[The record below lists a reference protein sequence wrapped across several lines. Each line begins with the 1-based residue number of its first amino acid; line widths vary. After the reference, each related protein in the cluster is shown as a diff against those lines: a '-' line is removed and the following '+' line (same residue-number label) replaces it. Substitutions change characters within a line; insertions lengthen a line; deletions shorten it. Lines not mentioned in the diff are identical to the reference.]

1 MNLDEKIRFPIG
13 RFEPHFEFTDEDR
26 KHILDQIPEIAK
38 TLRESVQDLKDE
50 ELRTPYRRGGWT
62 ITQIVHHLA
71 DNDMNA
77 YIRFKRALTEEE
89 PLASSYREDLWAS
102 LQEYKDLP
110 LEDSIQLLEIL
121 HKRFLT
127 LLRGLQSEQ
136 FNRKLRTEVLGT
148 ISLDVAIQ
156 RLVWHG
162 QHHVAQI
169 KSLKSVTEIGVLNQE
184 GIYPHCPMEIR
195 VVEVG
200 GVSKPQ
206 LKHKLQQCSIRM
218 NEYGNKLF
226 DDEKFVISP
235 TKRRLETVELSV
247 RNLGFSDGAT
257 TLQLFQMADTLGLK
271 LCPIDL
277 GPFLRI
283 QHLDQPETCTSS
295 PEKGNQAPSGSLTI
309 ASEPLHEDDHFPKGF
324 YLRNIEDELWLR
336 GYIAD
341 DLHVWN
347 PHDRII
353 FCRT

>member
-1 MNLDEKIRFPIG
+1 MDLDEKIRFPIG
-13 RFEPHFEFTDEDR
+13 HFEPRFEFTDENR

-38 TLRESVQDLKDE
+38 TLREITQDLNNE
-50 ELRTPYRRGGWT
+50 QLRTPYRTGGWT
-62 ITQIVHHLA
+62 IIQIVHHLA

-77 YIRFKRALTEEE
+77 YIRFKRSLTEEE
-89 PLASSYREDLWAS
+89 PLASSYREDLWAA

-110 LEDSIQLLEIL
+110 MEDSIMLLEIL

-127 LLRGLQSEQ
+127 LLRGLQPEQ
-136 FNRKLRTEVLGT
+136 FKRKLRTEVLGT

-162 QHHVAQI
+162 QHHIAQI
-169 KSLKSVTEIGVLNQE
+169 KSLKSVTKIGVFNQE
-184 GIYPHCPMEIR
+184 EIYPHCPMKIR
-195 VVEVG
+195 VIEVG

-206 LKHKLQQCSIRM
+206 LKDKLQQCSIRM

-247 RNLGFSDGAT
+247 RNLGFLDGAT
-257 TLQLFQMADTLGLK
+257 ALQLFQMADTLGLQ

-277 GPFLRI
+277 GPFLRT
-283 QHLDQPETCTSS
+283 QYLDQPETCKLSLD
-295 PEKGNQAPSGSLTI
+295 ERNQAPSGSLTI
-309 ASEPLHEDDHFPKGF
+309 ASKPLTEDDYFPKGF
-324 YLRNIEDELWLR
+324 YLRRIEDELWLR

-347 PHDRII
+347 PHDRFI

>member
-1 MNLDEKIRFPIG
+1 MDDNIRFPIG
-13 RFEPHFEFTDEDR
+13 HFEPRLEFTDENR
-26 KHILDQIPEIAK
+26 KHIIDQIPEIAK
-38 TLRESVQDLKDE
+38 TLREITQELNDE
-50 ELRTPYRRGGWT
+50 QARTPYRTGGWT
-62 ITQIVHHLA
+62 ITQIIHHLA

-102 LQEYKDLP
+102 LQEYQDLAM
-110 LEDSIQLLEIL
+110 EDSIQLLEIL

-127 LLRGLQSEQ
+127 LLRGLQPEQ
-136 FNRKLRTEVLGT
+136 FKRKLRTEVLGA
-148 ISLDVAIQ
+148 ISLDIAIQ
-156 RLVWHG
+156 RFVWHG
-162 QHHVAQI
+162 QHHIAQI
-169 KSLKSVTEIGVLNQE
+169 KSSKSVTAIGKLNHE
-184 GIYPHCPMEIR
+184 EIYPHSPMEIR

-200 GVSKPQ
+200 GLSKPQ

-218 NEYGNKLF
+218 NEYGIKLL
-226 DDEKFVISP
+226 DDDKFIISP
-235 TKRRLETVELSV
+235 TKRQLETVEILV
-247 RNLGFSDGAT
+247 RNLGFTDGAT
-257 TLQLFQMADTLGLK
+257 TSQLFQMADTFGLQ

-283 QHLDQPETCTSS
+283 QYLDQPETYTSS

-309 ASEPLHEDDHFPKGF
+309 ASEALSEDDLFPKGF
-324 YLRNIEDELWLR
+324 YLRNIEGELWLR

-347 PHDRII
+347 PYDRFI